1 MKLMHL
7 ADLHIGKRVHG
18 FSMLKD
24 QQYILEQILNL
35 VDLEQ
40 PDCVLMAGDIYD
52 KPVPSAEAVTVFDDF
67 LAGLYQRQVCVC
79 MISGNHDSAERLDF
93 GGRIFESRDIHV
105 AGRYDGQSP
114 VVELQDEHGP
124 VRIWMLPF
132 VRPAVM
138 RPYAP
143 EVHTYQEAVEAAIVK
158 MKESGRNDVGV
169 MTPVEGAAE
178 VSKEAEGLEGSEVS
192 SWDTAR
198 NVLVAHQFVI
208 NGGQLPDVCESEE
221 LSLGTLDHVDMSA
234 FEDFDYVALGHLH
247 GPQQVGRPQVR
258 YAGSPLKYSFSERNQ
273 KKSVTMVELG
283 EKGQVEIC
291 QITLQPLHDLR
302 QIQGTMEELLEQ
314 GMAMATAGENCAAA
328 KDGGEG
334 SDPRQDYICAVL
346 TDEGQV
352 YDALGRLRAVYP
364 NLMRLEFARESQEF
378 AQAAVRMEQMRSLT
392 AIELFEEFY
401 EKQRQQPLS
410 GEARQVVEDLLE
422 ELTRGRG
429 GDHV

>member
-35 VDLEQ
+35 VDAQ
-40 PDCVLMAGDIYD
+40 RPDCVLMAGDIYD

-114 VVELQDEHGP
+114 MVELQDEYGP

-132 VRPAVM
+132 VRPAAM

-143 EVHTYQEAVEAAIVK
+143 EVHTYQEAVEAAITK
-158 MKESGRNDVGV
+158 MKES
-169 MTPVEGAAE
+169 T
-178 VSKEAEGLEGSEVS
+178 VSEIS
-192 SWDTAR
+192 SWDTSR

-221 LSLGTLDHVDMSA
+221 LSLGTLDHVDMSV

-283 EKGQVEIC
+283 EKGQVEIR
-291 QITLQPLHDLR
+291 QIPLQPLHDLR

-314 GMAMATAGENCAAA
+314 GMAMVAAGENCVAA
-328 KDGGEG
+328 KDGSEG

-422 ELTRGRG
+422 ELTHGRG
-429 GDHV
+429 GDHA